1 MNISAYIDHTLL
13 KPTATYTDI
22 KKICGEALQYQFAAV
37 CIPPTAVR
45 QARQFI
51 RGSKIR
57 VATVIGFPFGYSVI
71 KAKLAETEQAIADEA
86 DELDIVINLMALK
99 NGDWEYLAAEMQQLA
114 EPAHAKGKLVK
125 VIIESGVLTDEEI
138 IRCCELY
145 SQTGVD
151 FLKTSTGYA
160 EKGASLEAVKLM
172 RKHLPPAV
180 KIKASG
186 GIRDYEF
193 ARQLIDAGAS
203 RLGCSASVAI
213 AEGAAADQSA
223 AY

>member
-13 KPTATYTDI
+13 KPTAVSADI
-22 KKICGEALQYQFAAV
+22 KKICGEALQYRFAAV
-37 CIPPTAVR
+37 CIPPPAVKEAK
-45 QARQFI
+45 QLI
-51 RGSKIR
+51 RGSDVR
-57 VATVIGFPFGYSVI
+57 LATVIGFPFGYSVI
-71 KAKLAETEQAIADEA
+71 KAKLAEMEQAIADGA

-99 NGDWEYLAAEMQQLA
+99 NGDWEYLATEMKQLA
-114 EPAHAKGKLVK
+114 GLAHAHGRLVK
-125 VIIESGVLTDEEI
+125 VIIESGILTDEEI
-138 IRCCELY
+138 IRCCALY
-145 SQTGVD
+145 SKNEAD

-160 EKGASLEAVKLM
+160 EKGASLEAVSLM

-180 KIKASG
+180 RIKASG

-193 ARQLIDAGAS
+193 AKALINAGAS

-213 AEGAAADQSA
+213 VKGAPADQSA